1 MKISL
6 LLALLLS
13 LGGCVLIVPVPVTQA
28 PTATPAPAAGIAAT
42 LTRMSRDADV
52 LTIELALHNYS
63 ATPRW
68 VELSSATIETTGGAW
83 WQPQNVAG
91 MWLAREVDRPMTLIV
106 SLSPE
111 LHASR
116 VRLTFDDGTHE
127 VPLPRMEAK
136 P

>member
-1 MKISL
+1 MKVSL

-13 LGGCVLIVPVPVTQA
+13 LGGCVLIVPVPVA
-28 PTATPAPAAGIAAT
+28 PTATPAPATGIAAT
-42 LTRMSRDADV
+42 LTRMSRDADA

-91 MWLAREVDRPMTLIV
+91 MWLAREVDRPMILIV
-106 SLSPE
+106 PLSRE

-127 VPLPRMEAK
+127 VPLPRMEAM